1 MLTSAHR
8 VICDILSPP
17 IEIILGNHLSHH
29 RSGLADISFES
40 WKSALFES
48 INKRVNFTT
57 FEWSLSTARRN
68 KSEIS
73 LHLSGISLVSYLEI
87 GRAGVRLTR
96 ALYQT
101 KGGSLLYRNQLTACL
116 CEVPVSSDK
125 LFKSATHFAILLNI
139 SLRLEKRDI
148 SGPRN
153 EIKFGKRPSRPRSDS
168 ALIPDERGGS
178 PLLELFNGSL
188 VGGSPVKRYVFG
200 VGHIS
205 VKPLHLAKFAP
216 SAGLE
221 SKSSSGNGRASV
233 RSTRLLYRTK
243 GEGLLCSNYLTAHSW
258 EVPR

>member
-57 FEWSLSTARRN
+57 FEWSLSTRRN
-68 KSEIS
+68 KSENS
-73 LHLSGISLVSYLEI
+73 LRWSGISLGSYLEI

-116 CEVPVSSDK
+116 CDVPVPSDK
-125 LFKSATHFAILLNI
+125 LFKTF
-139 SLRLEKRDI
+139 
-148 SGPRN
+148 
-153 EIKFGKRPSRPRSDS
+153 
-168 ALIPDERGGS
+168 
-178 PLLELFNGSL
+178 
-188 VGGSPVKRYVFG
+188 
-200 VGHIS
+200 
-205 VKPLHLAKFAP
+205 
-216 SAGLE
+216 LE
-221 SKSSSGNGRASV
+221 SSKVTFDREKQV
-233 RSTRLLYRTK
+233 L
-243 GEGLLCSNYLTAHSW
+243 
-258 EVPR
+258 